1 MTTATCTHALHSH
14 IHTRTVYKYNAQ
26 NRHTCIT
33 GKTTAICTAL
43 LRSCSSMYTVL
54 DEVRCVIGPTVIYI
68 HPHADVRSRSV
79 YPTRMH
85 CVYTYAYR
93 NHTHHIRHRHIHTHT
108 EIIHITYVTDIPAA
122 GHCRDQRSLCRKL
135 ADSAIAKVGDVRV
148 AGRRERDAAGQGEAR
163 ACGSAVAARR
173 NCQAIRMHMHHHQ
186 GSQCSRD
193 IVGRPVAAAG

>member
-1 MTTATCTHALHSH
+1 MCMN
-14 IHTRTVYKYNAQ
+14 IHTS
-26 NRHTCIT
+26 TCRR
-33 GKTTAICTAL
+33 AL
-43 LRSCSSMYTVL
+43 AKCVSDAYALR
-54 DEVRCVIGPTVIYI
+54 IYI
-68 HPHADVRSRSV
+68 RIQKSYTSHTSQ
-79 YPTRMH
+79 T
-85 CVYTYAYR
+85 YTYAYR
-93 NHTHHIRHRHIHTHT
+93 NHTHHIRTHHIRTHHIRHRHIHTHT